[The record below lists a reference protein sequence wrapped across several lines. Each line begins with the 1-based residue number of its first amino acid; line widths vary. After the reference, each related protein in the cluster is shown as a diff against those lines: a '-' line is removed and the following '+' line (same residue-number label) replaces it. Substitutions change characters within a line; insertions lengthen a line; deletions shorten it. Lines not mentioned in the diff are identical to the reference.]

1 MNLNDDLKLFYDFFQ
16 YLQQN
21 IDNILNEEHQT
32 LLGLQVV
39 LLGMNNGKMSEW
51 KSAKRVSEWKTAK
64 WQKPPKN
71 FDQIR
76 DDICQAN
83 DFGPFKNAYMATF
96 IDIIVS
102 LSKNLMNKN
111 NFIINTNQ
119 KIFTHMIT

>member
-39 LLGMNNGKMSEW
+39 VLGMNYGKMSEW

-64 WQKPPKN
+64 
-71 FDQIR
+71 
-76 DDICQAN
+76 
-83 DFGPFKNAYMATF
+83 
-96 IDIIVS
+96 
-102 LSKNLMNKN
+102 
-111 NFIINTNQ
+111 
-119 KIFTHMIT
+119 